1 MYNSH
6 MWIRRHIGLI
16 IFLFL
21 AVGLF
26 PPTQGSASP
35 APLISILSPGDS
47 SFLTSPIS
55 LSAEI
60 IPDSQSMIRV
70 TLTSR
75 NGDLLARQLMRLDG
89 SSISPI
95 VCNTD
100 IPFEIPSDQTE
111 ALLTLA
117 IQDEDFRTV
126 AVRSVLMTL
135 VSTGEPTLNPPASN
149 EPWSSITQPQA
160 GEEVSGGELLVTGS
174 VTPISNRPITF
185 ELISD
190 SSRVIGSSQLSV
202 LTPDEELDFEV
213 TLYYSYIKET
223 TNVRLV
229 IRQNFYPYDEAAILD
244 SVILSVAP

>member
-1 MYNSH
+1 
-6 MWIRRHIGLI
+6 MWIKRHIGLI
-16 IFLFL
+16 IILFL

-26 PPTQGSASP
+26 SPAQGSASP
-35 APLISILSPGDS
+35 APLISILSPGGS

-60 IPDSQSMIRV
+60 TPEPQGMVRV

-95 VCNTD
+95 VCNTE
-100 IPFEIPSDQTE
+100 IPFEIPSYQTE

-126 AVRSVLMTL
+126 AIRSVLVTL
-135 VSTGEPTLNPPASN
+135 VSTGEPTLHPPVSKD
-149 EPWSSITQPQA
+149 PWLDITHPQS
-160 GEEVSGGELLVTGS
+160 GEEVSGGELEISGS
-174 VTPISNRPITF
+174 VTPISNRPISF
-185 ELISD
+185 ELVSD
-190 SSRVIGSSQLSV
+190 SGRVIGSSQLSV
-202 LTPDEELDFEV
+202 ITPDEELDFEV

-223 TNVRLV
+223 TNVRFV